1 MRGQA
6 ELNGGAHGEECSAS
20 LTELHLRNNQIG
32 DEGVGALAA
41 APLPNLEYLSLS
53 SNAVGD
59 AGADRLVAALSGGAW
74 PRLRQLYL
82 GGNALSEEGKGRVKA
97 CCQARDVHTPY
108 L

>member
-1 MRGQA
+1 MVALRLRG
-6 ELNGGAHGEECSAS
+6 GGCGAS
-20 LTELHLRNNQIG
+20 TAAKVKRTGIQL
-32 DEGVGALAA
+32 LAA
-41 APLPNLEYLSLS
+41 L
-53 SNAVGD
+53 D
-59 AGADRLVAALSGGAW
+59 DRLVAALSGGAW